1 MNTDIIGKFLGIAL
15 AFVLLVVAP
24 FIEYTAQQ
32 TSLDSRAIVSV
43 VNNFI
48 DEVVDSREIT
58 DSMLRQFNADLAQY
72 SIAVDYEII
81 RERRVI
87 DPDPLN
93 PGEYYPSMVVT
104 DDNRHYEQGDHITV
118 HIYEVGTSASASIA
132 YRLARV
138 TQPRL
143 DYTFS
148 ARVR

>member
-1 MNTDIIGKFLGIAL
+1 MNSDIIGKFLGIL
-15 AFVLLVVAP
+15 LIFMLLVLAP
-24 FIEYTAQQ
+24 FIEYSAQKE
-32 TSLDSRAIVSV
+32 SMDSRAIVSV

-58 DSMLRQFNADLAQY
+58 DNMLKQLNSDLASY
-72 SIAVDYEII
+72 SVMVDYEII
-81 RERRVI
+81 REKRVI

-93 PGEYYPSMVVT
+93 PGEYYPSLVVA

-118 HIYEVGTSASASIA
+118 RVYAVGTTASATIA
-132 YRLARV
+132 YKLAHVV
-138 TQPRL
+138 TPKL